1 MTVGISLTA
10 GYSRAMIERTP
21 FHGWRVVLAATVG
34 LACGI
39 ATLGASTFSIFVGPI
54 RLETGWSQSAAFA
67 ALIAVTFAAALM
79 SPLMGAIVD
88 RFGAKRVILI
98 GFVCEIAIF
107 ASFAL
112 QGPDIWSFYLRYFL
126 LSVFA
131 LGTTHVAFAR
141 VITLWFDRRRGLAL
155 GIALSGVGI
164 GGFIW
169 PLFVQAMIEAHGW
182 RTAYLLLAV
191 AIGVVALPTVGWLL
205 RDDPASLGQR
215 PDGDLDDTALATAA
229 QPVTGMT
236 LSAAVRTRTF
246 WIILLTFFTIGFAI
260 QSALMH
266 LVPLL
271 TSRGISPMAA
281 AMAQSMMFLAVTSG
295 RLVTGWLMDRFFAP
309 HVALAFLLAP
319 IAGLAML
326 AMEIPDGLAVVAAL
340 MIGLAVGA
348 EVDVLAYLNGR
359 YFGMLHFSRI
369 YGSFYGIYSL
379 SGGVG
384 PLATAMIVERGG
396 YTAAMLTLSGLLIAG
411 CLALLAFPRFPDPS
425 ATAKA

>member
-1 MTVGISLTA
+1 
-10 GYSRAMIERTP
+10 MIEHR
-21 FHGWRVVLAATVG
+21 FDGWRIVLAATVG

-67 ALIAVTFAAALM
+67 ALIAITFTAALM

-107 ASFAL
+107 ASFVL

-126 LSVFA
+126 LSAFA

-169 PLFVQAMIEAHGW
+169 PLFAQAMIEAYGW
-182 RTAYLLLAV
+182 RMAYLLLAI
-191 AIGVVALPTVGWLL
+191 AIGVIALPTVTWLL
-205 RDDPASLGQR
+205 SDDPTSLGQR
-215 PDGDLDDTALATAA
+215 PDGDIGDSSDSPIA
-229 QPVTGMT
+229 QPVTGIT
-236 LSAAVRTRTF
+236 LGVAVRSRNF
-246 WIILLTFFTIGFAI
+246 WRILLTFFVIGFAI

-266 LVPLL
+266 LVPML

-281 AMAQSMMFLAVTSG
+281 AMAQSMMFLAVTTG

-309 HVALAFLLAP
+309 HVAVAFLLAP
-319 IAGLAML
+319 IAGLAIL
-326 AMEIPDGLAVVAAL
+326 AMDIPDQFAVVAAL

-348 EVDVLAYLNGR
+348 EVDVLAYLNSR

-369 YGSFYGIYSL
+369 YGGFYGIYSL
-379 SGGVG
+379 SGGIG
-384 PLATAMIVERGG
+384 PLATAMLIERGD
-396 YTAAMLTLSGLLIAG
+396 YSAAMFTLCGLLVLS
-411 CLALLAFPRFPDPS
+411 CLALLSFPSFPS
-425 ATAKA
+425 ASSTTKP

>member
-1 MTVGISLTA
+1 MTEH
-10 GYSRAMIERTP
+10 R
-21 FHGWRVVLAATVG
+21 FDGWRVVLAATVG

-67 ALIAVTFAAALM
+67 ALIAVTFTAALM

-88 RFGAKRVILI
+88 RFGAKRVILV

-126 LSVFA
+126 LSAFA

-169 PLFVQAMIEAHGW
+169 PLFVQAMIEAYGW
-182 RTAYLLLAV
+182 RMAYVLLAI
-191 AIGVVALPTVGWLL
+191 AIGVIALPTIAWLL
-205 RDDPASLGQR
+205 RDDPANLGQR
-215 PDGDLDDTALATAA
+215 PDGDIDDSRHSAIA
-229 QPVTGMT
+229 QPATGIT
-236 LSAAVRTRTF
+236 LGAAVRSRTF
-246 WIILLTFFTIGFAI
+246 WVILLTFFVIGFAI

-281 AMAQSMMFLAVTSG
+281 AMAQSMMFLAVTTG

-326 AMEIPDGLAVVAAL
+326 AMDIPDGLAAVAAL

-348 EVDVLAYLNGR
+348 EVDVLAYLNSR

-396 YTAAMLTLSGLLIAG
+396 YSAAMFTLCGLLVLG
-411 CLALLAFPRFPDPS
+411 CLALLSFPPFPS
-425 ATAKA
+425 TSTTTKA

>member
-1 MTVGISLTA
+1 MTKQ
-10 GYSRAMIERTP
+10 R
-21 FHGWRVVLAATVG
+21 FDGWRIVLAATVG

-39 ATLGASTFSIFVGPI
+39 ATLSASTFSIFVGPI

-67 ALIAVTFAAALM
+67 ALIAVTFTAALM

-98 GFVCEIAIF
+98 GFIFEIAIF

-126 LSVFA
+126 LAAFA

-169 PLFVQAMIEAHGW
+169 PLFVQTMIEAYGW
-182 RTAYLLLAV
+182 RMAFVLLAI
-191 AIGVVALPTVGWLL
+191 AIGVIALPTVGWLL

-215 PDGDLDDTALATAA
+215 PDGDSDQRSEPMSA
-229 QPVTGMT
+229 QPATGMT
-236 LSAAVRTRTF
+236 LAAAARTRTF
-246 WIILLTFFTIGFAI
+246 WIILLTFFTIGFAV
-260 QSALMH
+260 QSALIH

-281 AMAQSMMFLAVTSG
+281 AMAQSMMFLAVTTG

-309 HVALAFLLAP
+309 HVALVFLLAP

-326 AMEIPDGLAVVAAL
+326 AMDIPDGLAVVAAL

-369 YGSFYGIYSL
+369 YGSFYGTYSL
-379 SGGVG
+379 SGGIG
-384 PLATAMIVERGG
+384 PMLTAMIVERAG
-396 YTAAMLTLSGLLIAG
+396 YSAAMFTLCGLLVLG
-411 CLALLAFPRFPDPS
+411 CLALLSFPPFPS
-425 ATAKA
+425 TSSTTKAQT

>member
-1 MTVGISLTA
+1 VTEH
-10 GYSRAMIERTP
+10 R
-21 FHGWRVVLAATVG
+21 FDGWRVVFAATVG

-67 ALIAVTFAAALM
+67 ALIAVTFTAALM

-88 RFGAKRVILI
+88 RFGAKRVILV

-126 LSVFA
+126 LSAFA

-169 PLFVQAMIEAHGW
+169 PLFVQAMIEAYGW
-182 RTAYLLLAV
+182 RTAYLLLAG
-191 AIGVVALPTVGWLL
+191 AIGAIALPTISWLL

-215 PDGDLDDTALATAA
+215 PDGDADESRGGTTA
-229 QPVTGMT
+229 QPVTGIT
-236 LSAAVRTRTF
+236 LGVAVRSRTF
-246 WIILLTFFTIGFAI
+246 WLILSTFFVIGFAI

-281 AMAQSMMFLAVTSG
+281 AIAQSMMFLAVTTG

-348 EVDVLAYLNGR
+348 EVDVLAYLNSR

-396 YTAAMLTLSGLLIAG
+396 YSAAMFTLCGLLVAG
-411 CLALLAFPRFPDPS
+411 CFALLSFPPFPPVS
-425 ATAKA
+425 TTPKP

>member
-1 MTVGISLTA
+1 MTEH
-10 GYSRAMIERTP
+10 R
-21 FHGWRVVLAATVG
+21 FDGWRVVFAATVG

-67 ALIAVTFAAALM
+67 ALIAVTFTAALM

-88 RFGAKRVILI
+88 RFGAKRVILV

-112 QGPDIWSFYLRYFL
+112 QGPDIGSFYLRYFL
-126 LSVFA
+126 LSAFA

-169 PLFVQAMIEAHGW
+169 PLFVQAMIEAYGW
-182 RTAYLLLAV
+182 RTAYLLLAG
-191 AIGVVALPTVGWLL
+191 AIGAIALPTISWLL

-215 PDGDLDDTALATAA
+215 PDGDADESRGGTAA
-229 QPVTGMT
+229 QPVTGIT
-236 LSAAVRTRTF
+236 LGVAVRSRTF
-246 WIILLTFFTIGFAI
+246 WLILLTFFVIGFAI

-281 AMAQSMMFLAVTSG
+281 AIAQSMMFLAVTTG

-348 EVDVLAYLNGR
+348 EVDVLAYLNSR

-396 YTAAMLTLSGLLIAG
+396 YSAAMFTLCVLLVIG
-411 CLALLAFPRFPDPS
+411 CFALLSFPPFP
-425 ATAKA
+425 ATSTPTKA

>member
-1 MTVGISLTA
+1 MTGH
-10 GYSRAMIERTP
+10 R
-21 FHGWRVVLAATVG
+21 FDGWRVVVAATVG

-54 RLETGWSQSAAFA
+54 RLETGWSQTAAFA
-67 ALIAVTFAAALM
+67 ALIAVTFTAALL

-98 GFVCEIAIF
+98 GFICEIAIF

-112 QGPDIWSFYLRYFL
+112 QGPDIWSFYFRYFL
-126 LSVFA
+126 LSAFA

-141 VITLWFDRRRGLAL
+141 VITLWFDRKRGLAL
-155 GIALSGVGI
+155 GVALSGVGI

-169 PLFVQAMIEAHGW
+169 PLFVQSMIEAYGW
-182 RTAYLLLAV
+182 RMAYVLLAI
-191 AIGVVALPTVGWLL
+191 AIGSIALPTVGWLL
-205 RDDPASLGQR
+205 KDDPVSLGQR
-215 PDGDLDDTALATAA
+215 PDGEPADTHTVSPTPQATG
-229 QPVTGMT
+229 VSFGD
-236 LSAAVRTRTF
+236 AVRTRTF
-246 WIILLTFFTIGFAI
+246 WIILLAFFVIGLAV

-271 TSRGISPMAA
+271 TSRGVSPMAA

-309 HVALAFLLAP
+309 RVAMAFLLAP

-326 AMEIPDGLAVVAAL
+326 SMDIPDALAVTAAL

-359 YFGMLHFSRI
+359 YFGTLHFSRI
-369 YGSFYGIYSL
+369 YGVFYGIYSL
-379 SGGVG
+379 SGGIG
-384 PLATAMIVERGG
+384 PLLTAMIVERGG
-396 YTAAMLTLSGLLIAG
+396 YTAAMLTLCGLLIAG
-411 CLALLAFPRFPDPS
+411 CLVLMSFPAFPQPS
-425 ATAKA
+425 SAAKT

>member
-1 MTVGISLTA
+1 MTEH
-10 GYSRAMIERTP
+10 R
-21 FHGWRVVLAATVG
+21 FDGWRIVFAATVG

-67 ALIAVTFAAALM
+67 ALIAVTFTAALM

-98 GFVCEIAIF
+98 GFVCEIVIF

-112 QGPDIWSFYLRYFL
+112 QGPDLWSFYLRYFL
-126 LSVFA
+126 LSAFA

-169 PLFVQAMIEAHGW
+169 PLFVQAMIEAYGW
-182 RTAYLLLAV
+182 RMAYVLLAIAV
-191 AIGVVALPTVGWLL
+191 GVIALPTIGWLL
-205 RDDPASLGQR
+205 RDDPTSVGQR
-215 PDGDLDDTALATAA
+215 PDGDIDKASTATTA
-229 QPVTGMT
+229 QPVTGIT
-236 LSAAVRTRTF
+236 LAAAVRSRTF
-246 WIILLTFFTIGFAI
+246 WTILLTFFIIGFAI

-281 AMAQSMMFLAVTSG
+281 AMAQSMMFLAVTTG

-326 AMEIPDGLAVVAAL
+326 AMDIPDGLAVVAAL

-348 EVDVLAYLNGR
+348 EVDVLAYLNSR

-396 YTAAMLTLSGLLIAG
+396 YSAAMFTLCGLLVLG
-411 CLALLAFPRFPDPS
+411 CLALLSFPPFPSTSSTP
-425 ATAKA
+425 KA

>member
-1 MTVGISLTA
+1 MSEPAV
-10 GYSRAMIERTP
+10 

-88 RFGAKRVILI
+88 RFGARRVILI
-98 GFVCEIAIF
+98 GFVSEVVIF
-107 ASFAL
+107 ASFAS
-112 QGPDIWSFYLRYFL
+112 QGLDIWSFYLRYFL

-169 PLFVQAMIEAHGW
+169 PLFVQAMIDQHGW
-182 RTAYLLLAV
+182 RMAYLLLAF
-191 AIGVVALPTVGWLL
+191 AIGAIALPTVAWLL

-215 PDGDLDDTALATAA
+215 PDGKNYDSSDAKIGRTL
-229 QPVTGMT
+229 TGTT
-236 LSAAVRTRTF
+236 LGGAVRTRSF
-246 WIILLTFFTIGFAI
+246 WIILLTFFIIGFAI

-271 TSRGISPMAA
+271 TSRGVSPMAA
-281 AMAQSMMFLAVTSG
+281 AMAQSMMFLAVTTG

-319 IAGLAML
+319 IAGLSML
-326 AMEIPDGLAVVAAL
+326 AMDIPDGLAIVAAL

-348 EVDVLAYLNGR
+348 EVDVLAYLIGR

-369 YGSFYGIYSL
+369 YGSYYGVYSL

-384 PLATAMIVERGG
+384 PLATALIVERGG
-396 YTAAMLTLSGLLIAG
+396 YAAAMLALSGLLVAG
-411 CLALLAFPRFPDPS
+411 CVALVAFPRFPENPSDPTTPRR
-425 ATAKA
+425 AL

>member
-1 MTVGISLTA
+1 MSLTA
-10 GYSRAMIERTP
+10 RYSRTMIERIP

-98 GFVCEIAIF
+98 GFVCEILIF

-164 GGFIW
+164 GGFVW

-182 RTAYLLLAV
+182 RIAYLLLAV
-191 AIGVVALPTVGWLL
+191 AIGAVALPTVGWLL
-205 RDDPASLGQR
+205 RDDPASVGQR
-215 PDGDLDDTALATAA
+215 PDGDLDDTIEVKAA

-236 LSAAVRTRTF
+236 LGEAVRTRTF
-246 WIILLTFFTIGFAI
+246 WIILITFFVIGFAI

-281 AMAQSMMFLAVTSG
+281 AMAQSMMFLAVTTG

-309 HVALAFLLAP
+309 HVAMVFLLAP

-326 AMEIPDGLAVVAAL
+326 AMDIPDGLAIVAAL

-348 EVDVLAYLNGR
+348 EVDVLAYLNSR

-396 YTAAMLTLSGLLIAG
+396 YTAGMLTLAGLLIAG
-411 CLALLAFPRFPDPS
+411 CLALLAFPRFPEAS
-425 ATAKA
+425 TTAKA

>member
-1 MTVGISLTA
+1 MSEH
-10 GYSRAMIERTP
+10 R
-21 FHGWRVVLAATVG
+21 FDGWRVVLAATVG

-54 RLETGWSQSAAFA
+54 RLETGWSQTAAFA
-67 ALIAVTFAAALM
+67 ALIAVTFTAALL

-98 GFVCEIAIF
+98 GFACEIAIF

-112 QGPDIWSFYLRYFL
+112 QGPDIWSFYFRYFL
-126 LSVFA
+126 LSAFA

-141 VITLWFDRRRGLAL
+141 VITLWFDRKRGLAL

-169 PLFVQAMIEAHGW
+169 PLFVQAMIEAYGW
-182 RTAYLLLAV
+182 RMAYILLAI
-191 AIGVVALPTVGWLL
+191 AIGTIALPTIGWLL
-205 RDDPASLGQR
+205 TDDPSSLGQK
-215 PDGDLDDTALATAA
+215 PDGEPDDARKPLVTPQSTGITLGDAL
-229 QPVTGMT
+229 
-236 LSAAVRTRTF
+236 RTRTF
-246 WIILLTFFTIGFAI
+246 WLILLAFFIIGLAV

-271 TSRGISPMAA
+271 TSRGVSPMAA

-309 HVALAFLLAP
+309 RVAMAFLLAP

-326 AMEIPDGLAVVAAL
+326 SMNIPDALAVTAAL

-359 YFGMLHFSRI
+359 YFGMLHFARI
-369 YGSFYGIYSL
+369 YGVFYGIYSL
-379 SGGVG
+379 SGGIG
-384 PLATAMIVERGG
+384 PLLTAMIVERGG
-396 YTAAMLTLSGLLIAG
+396 YTVAMLTLCGLLIIG
-411 CLALLAFPRFPDPS
+411 CLILMRFPPFPQTS
-425 ATAKA
+425 STAKT

>member
-1 MTVGISLTA
+1 
-10 GYSRAMIERTP
+10 MIERR
-21 FHGWRVVLAATVG
+21 FDGWRIVLAATVG

-67 ALIAVTFAAALM
+67 ALIAITFTAALM

-107 ASFAL
+107 ASFVL

-126 LSVFA
+126 LSAFA

-169 PLFVQAMIEAHGW
+169 PLFAQAMIEAYGW
-182 RTAYLLLAV
+182 RMAYLLLAI
-191 AIGVVALPTVGWLL
+191 AIGVIALPTIAWLL
-205 RDDPASLGQR
+205 SDNPTSLGQR
-215 PDGDLDDTALATAA
+215 PDGDIDDSSDSAIA
-229 QPVTGMT
+229 QPVTGVT
-236 LSAAVRTRTF
+236 LGVAVRSRNF
-246 WIILLTFFTIGFAI
+246 WRILLTFFVIGFAI

-266 LVPLL
+266 LVPML

-281 AMAQSMMFLAVTSG
+281 AMAQSMMFLAVTTG

-309 HVALAFLLAP
+309 HVAVAFLLAP
-319 IAGLAML
+319 IAGLAIL
-326 AMEIPDGLAVVAAL
+326 AMDIPDQFAVVAAL

-348 EVDVLAYLNGR
+348 EVDVLAYLNSR

-369 YGSFYGIYSL
+369 YGGFYGIYSL

-384 PLATAMIVERGG
+384 PLATAMVIERGG
-396 YTAAMLTLSGLLIAG
+396 YSAAMFTLCGLLVLS
-411 CLALLAFPRFPDPS
+411 CLALLSFPSFPS
-425 ATAKA
+425 ASSTTKP

>member
-1 MTVGISLTA
+1 
-10 GYSRAMIERTP
+10 MIERR
-21 FHGWRVVLAATVG
+21 FDGWRIVLAATVG

-67 ALIAVTFAAALM
+67 ALIAITFTAALM

-107 ASFAL
+107 ASFVL

-126 LSVFA
+126 LSAFA

-169 PLFVQAMIEAHGW
+169 PLFAQAMIEAYGW
-182 RTAYLLLAV
+182 RMAYLLLAI
-191 AIGVVALPTVGWLL
+191 AIGVIALPTIAWLL
-205 RDDPASLGQR
+205 SDNPTSLGQR
-215 PDGDLDDTALATAA
+215 PDGDIDDSSDSAIA
-229 QPVTGMT
+229 QPVTGVT
-236 LSAAVRTRTF
+236 LGVAVRSRNF
-246 WIILLTFFTIGFAI
+246 WRILLTFFVIGFAI

-266 LVPLL
+266 LVPML

-281 AMAQSMMFLAVTSG
+281 AMAQSMMFLAVTTG

-319 IAGLAML
+319 IAGLAIL
-326 AMEIPDGLAVVAAL
+326 AMDIPDQFAVVAAL

-348 EVDVLAYLNGR
+348 EVDVLAYLNSR

-369 YGSFYGIYSL
+369 YGVFYGIYSL

-384 PLATAMIVERGG
+384 PLATAMVIERGG
-396 YTAAMLTLSGLLIAG
+396 YSAAMFTLCGLLVLS
-411 CLALLAFPRFPDPS
+411 CLALLSFPSFPS
-425 ATAKA
+425 ALSTTKP

>member
-1 MTVGISLTA
+1 MTEH
-10 GYSRAMIERTP
+10 R
-21 FHGWRVVLAATVG
+21 FDGWRIVLAATVG

-67 ALIAVTFAAALM
+67 ALIAVTFTAALM

-88 RFGAKRVILI
+88 RFGAKRVILV
-98 GFVCEIAIF
+98 GFVCEIVIF

-126 LSVFA
+126 LSAFA

-155 GIALSGVGI
+155 VIALSGVGI

-169 PLFVQAMIEAHGW
+169 PLFVQAMIEAYGW
-182 RTAYLLLAV
+182 RMAYVLLAI
-191 AIGVVALPTVGWLL
+191 AIGVIALPTIGWLL

-215 PDGDLDDTALATAA
+215 PDGDIDKSSIGTTA
-229 QPVTGMT
+229 QPVTGIT
-236 LSAAVRTRTF
+236 LATAVRSRTF
-246 WIILLTFFTIGFAI
+246 WIILLTFFVIGFAI

-281 AMAQSMMFLAVTSG
+281 AMAQSMMFLAVTTG

-326 AMEIPDGLAVVAAL
+326 AMDIPDGLAVVAAL

-348 EVDVLAYLNGR
+348 EVDVLAYLNSR

-379 SGGVG
+379 SGGIG

-396 YTAAMLTLSGLLIAG
+396 YSAPMFTLCGFLVVG
-411 CLALLAFPRFPDPS
+411 CLALLSFPPFP
-425 ATAKA
+425 ATSRTTKT